1 MISAGTMSSSGSSE
15 TIDWNSVTTQ
25 IDGVRAASFFNRR
38 GLCKNKRVLPC
49 RRVNWDMAR
58 ESGIWDHLKD
68 WLKQLLWLADCMIA
82 LMAKNKCVPPRPQP
96 TIREDEEEPMEEEPE
111 EDEDEYDDTA
121 HS

>member
-1 MISAGTMSSSGSSE
+1 MSAFIFPSQEIQDYRSMMSSSGSYE

-25 IDGVRAASFFNRR
+25 IDRVRAASFFNRR

-68 WLKQLLWLADCMIA
+68 WLVQGGYEDGELTYTCRA
-82 LMAKNKCVPPRPQP
+82 LENATNMNKPVY
-96 TIREDEEEPMEEEPE
+96 REV
-111 EDEDEYDDTA
+111 YL
-121 HS
+121 